1 MKTVKRIILGLLAA
15 CVLFWGI
22 SMAKCEWLTH
32 AHGAEFTEGWKQIR
46 MIDGIDS
53 LKVLSYRRD
62 RAKVYYIS
70 AEHAHG
76 NVVEFR
82 NADGVWTLDSWDTV
96 WSGSGSADG
105 SIWPYF
111 WHNVRYAL
119 T

>member
-1 MKTVKRIILGLLAA
+1 MKTVKRIILGILAV
-15 CVLFWGI
+15 CVLVWCA
-22 SMAKCEWLTH
+22 SMAKCGWLTH

-70 AEHAHG
+70 TEHAHG

-111 WHNVRYAL
+111 RHNVRYAL
-119 T
+119 S